1 MEQYTRVAHIFEYV
15 RKQQVDH
22 LISCYFFGNRILA
35 TVLSDKT

>member
-22 LISCYFFGNRILA
+22 LIRCYFFGNRIRVS
-35 TVLSDKT
+35 VLSVKT